1 MYDQVVH
8 RSLGALL
15 NDTIDVD
22 LLKLL
27 CGEGQVDWASQ
38 KR

>member
-8 RSLGALL
+8 RSFEALL
-15 NDTIDVD
+15 NDTIDVG

-27 CGEGQVDWASQ
+27 CEEEQVDWAFR